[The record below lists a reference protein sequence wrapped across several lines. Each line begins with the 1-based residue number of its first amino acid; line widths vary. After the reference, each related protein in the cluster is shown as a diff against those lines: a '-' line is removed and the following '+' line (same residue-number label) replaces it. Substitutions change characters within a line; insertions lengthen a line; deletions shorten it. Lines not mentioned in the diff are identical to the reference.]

1 MCNCPD
7 YLNDLYIFNPAANS
21 WTQLS
26 PTGALPS
33 GRRSMGFTVTPDGQ
47 LWVLGG
53 LNSSHAQNSDA
64 GACESP
70 CMLFF
75 RIICV
80 RAWPNERESV
90 QSSCGDEY
98 WHFQFSFLAAQD
110 DWVNLNSHP
119 TARVRYIRIASYSL
133 EERCSKTQSSMEIV
147 LRTFHNSLSCIHV
160 FV

>member
-1 MCNCPD
+1 MSLSRLSQRPLHVQSCSELVGAVQPHRCPSLGKTVD
-7 YLNDLYIFNPAANS
+7 GFQCHPR
-21 WTQLS
+21 WV
-26 PTGALPS
+26 ALGL
-33 GRRSMGFTVTPDGQ
+33 GRRQQ
-47 LWVLGG
+47 LLRPKQQRG
-53 LNSSHAQNSDA
+53 
-64 GACESP
+64 
-70 CMLFF
+70 CMRKPLYPLFF
-75 RIICV
+75 RITSTCV

-147 LRTFHNSLSCIHV
+147 LVHFTIN
-160 FV
+160 